1 MASFKKL
8 GTDNWQVSFYCK
20 DYLGNNKKY
29 KKSGFRTKSLANE
42 YANDFITKMNGSSE
56 VMLFTVIDEY
66 LEYAKDKLKFNTFRN
81 YQSVKSNI
89 ISKAQNI
96 KLYSVDEKYIF
107 ELLEK
112 FNSTPSSKK
121 LIKILLSLIF
131 DYSKIHYNIKIN
143 PIKNLVYKKTVKE
156 KEVKLKEK
164 EIWTLEEFKVF
175 ISKLDSIYTN
185 YSTVKRYNL
194 IYKLLYF
201 TGMRIG
207 ELCGL
212 QKKDIDTINKTINI
226 NKTRL
231 TNGGINSPKTISG
244 KRIIQI
250 HTSLNNELEEYLKTI
265 PDVENGFLF
274 PSIYSIQSMFRTAL
288 SKTDLPKMTLHG
300 FRHSHVSF
308 LISKG
313 VDIVEISKRLG
324 HSNPNITLSIYSHF
338 YKDKDNTIVDIL
350 ENL

>member
-8 GTDNWQVSFYCK
+8 DNNNWQVSFYCK

-42 YANDFITKMNGSSE
+42 YANDFIAKMSGSSE

-66 LEYAKDKLKFNTFRN
+66 LEYAKDKLKYNTLKS

-89 ISKAQNI
+89 ISSAKNI

-107 ELLEK
+107 DLLEK
-112 FNSTPSSKK
+112 FNNTPASKK
-121 LIKILLSLIF
+121 LIKIFLSLIF
-131 DYSKIHYNIKIN
+131 DYSKIHYNLKIN
-143 PIKNLVYKKTVKE
+143 PTKNLVYKKTVKE
-156 KEVKLKEK
+156 KEMKLKEK
-164 EIWTLEEFKVF
+164 EIWTLEEFELF
-175 ISKLDSIYTN
+175 ISKLDSVYTN
-185 YSTVKRYNL
+185 YSTVKKYNL

-201 TGMRIG
+201 TGMRVG

-212 QKKDIDTINKTINI
+212 QKKDIDTINKTIHI

-231 TNGGINSPKTISG
+231 PNGDANSPKTLSG
-244 KRIIQI
+244 KRIIPI
-250 HTSLNNELEEYLKTI
+250 HTSLNNELKEYLKTV
-265 PDVENGFLF
+265 PDIKSGFLF
-274 PSIYSIQSMFRTAL
+274 PSIYGVQSMFKTAL
-288 SKTDLPKMTLHG
+288 SKLELPQITLHG

-324 HSNPNITLSIYSHF
+324 HSNPNVTLSIYSHF
-338 YKDKDNTIVDIL
+338 YKNKDNTIVDIL